1 MASAGT
7 DGREVSN
14 IGVCKWCGDLLERWH
29 CVGLVEWYNGD
40 VRSERN
46 EVDTEKGERMET
58 RDQGVVFG
66 WSRGA
71 GVLRGEV
78 QTPAKPPGLLLFCRI
93 SGSWTGPRTDAGRR
107 WILKCVRADRF
118 GGLRVI

>member
-1 MASAGT
+1 MASVGT

-14 IGVCKWCGDLLERWH
+14 IDVCKWCGDLLERWH

-40 VRSERN
+40 VTSERK

-78 QTPAKPPGLLLFCRI
+78 QTPAKPHQVCF
-93 SGSWTGPRTDAGRR
+93 DFAG
-107 WILKCVRADRF
+107 KVCPDPSADRYKPALMAK
-118 GGLRVI
+118 GIWTM